1 MINLKVTVDTDVI
14 DAYRDLA
21 KRLPSVS
28 RKAFKGEIIRLT
40 KPMLAELKP
49 DPGPVV
55 YADNGRLRWKSERQR
70 RAFFATNGFGGG
82 IPHQRTGA
90 LQAAWEVEIVGKD
103 FSMDVFV
110 NNDSPG
116 AIYVQG
122 DYQQPFHMDTGFPAA
137 APIFVRYEE
146 QIGDALIN
154 TWFSLAEFVEK

>member
-21 KRLPSVS
+21 KRLPAVS
-28 RKAFKGEIIRLT
+28 RKAFKGEIERLS
-40 KPMLAELKP
+40 KKMLAELKA

-55 YADNGRLRWKSERQR
+55 YAANGRLRWKSERQR
-70 RAFFATNGFGGG
+70 RAFFASDGFGGG
-82 IPHQRTGA
+82 IPHRRTGG
-90 LQAAWEVEIVGKD
+90 LQAAWEVEITGRD
-103 FSMDVFV
+103 FNTDIYV
-110 NNDSPG
+110 NNDVPG

-122 DYQQPFHMDTGFPAA
+122 DYQQPFHIDTGFPAA

-154 TWFSLAEFVEK
+154 TWFSLTEFVDR